1 MKTTLHPLPRFIRIF
16 CLGLSL
22 IAPGLSAAQAAGA
35 PVTVTLDPANAAAAP
50 VSPDFIGLS
59 FETQRI
65 EPEDGKYYFSPDNAP
80 LIAMFKTLG
89 IKSLRIGG
97 NTVDNLKVPIP
108 GQADIDNLF
117 GFAQAAGVKVIY
129 SFRLRQGDA
138 ASEAAQAKYI
148 YDKYAA
154 SLECFSIGNEPDV
167 FIGSTEKYFRDWE
180 PLFTAIS
187 TAVPDAKFC
196 GPSLTSNHDENWSVK
211 MAAIY
216 GPTGK
221 IDFICQ
227 HQYSGG
233 AGGAVKDPVVG
244 RDTLLSAAWIQEKYQ
259 KYYDLAVPPLAD
271 SHLPYRMEE
280 ANNFYNGGAKDVSDS
295 FAAALWGLDYLH
307 FWASHQT
314 IGVNFHNGDQV
325 AAGQNSA
332 PCRYASFTSADD
344 GYLAHPIAYGIK
356 LFDLGAHG
364 RSVPV
369 TVASADPAVNLTAY
383 AFLGDDRALYVTL
396 INKEHDAGARDA
408 EVALNLGAA
417 AAAYAAAYNSAQE
430 IDLQAPNNDVSV
442 KEGMTLGGAP
452 IQNSGTW
459 QGAWHAVPAA
469 SGEAKADGVFH
480 VTVPAASAILI
491 KLGAPALPAVAGG

>member
-1 MKTTLHPLPRFIRIF
+1 MKTTPHLPRLLRALRLSLSLAA
-16 CLGLSL
+16 LGL
-22 IAPGLSAAQAAGA
+22 AAARAADA
-35 PVTVTLDPANAAAAP
+35 PVTVTLDPASAATMP

-65 EPEDGKYYFSPDNAP
+65 EPQDGKYYFSPDNAP

-108 GQADIDNLF
+108 ELADIDSLF
-117 GFAQAAGVKVIY
+117 GFAKAAGVKVIY

-148 YDKYAA
+148 WDKYAA

-167 FIGSTEKYFRDWE
+167 FIGSTDKYFHDWE

-196 GPSLTSNHDENWSVK
+196 GPSQTSNHDENWSVK
-211 MAAIY
+211 MAATY

-244 RDTLLSAAWIQEKYQ
+244 RDTLLSAAWIQDKYQ

-307 FWASHQT
+307 FWASHPQV

-325 AAGQNSA
+325 AAGQSSA
-332 PCRYASFTSADD
+332 PCRYASFTTADD
-344 GYLAHPIAYGIK
+344 GYFAHPIAYGIK
-356 LFDLGAHG
+356 MFDLGAQG

-383 AFLGDDRALYVTL
+383 AFIGDDRALYVTF
-396 INKEHDAGARDA
+396 INKEHDASAHDA
-408 EVALNLGAA
+408 QITLNLGAS
-417 AAAYAAAYNSAQE
+417 AAAYAAAYGTAQE
-430 IDLQAPNNDVSV
+430 IDLQAPNHDVSV
-442 KEGMTLGGAP
+442 KEGMTLGAAP
-452 IQNSGTW
+452 IENSGAW
-459 QGAWHAVPAA
+459 QGSWHAVPAQPE
-469 SGEAKADGVFH
+469 GAKGDGSFH
-480 VTVPAASAILI
+480 VTVPAASAVLV
-491 KLGAPALPAVAGG
+491 KLSAPASAG